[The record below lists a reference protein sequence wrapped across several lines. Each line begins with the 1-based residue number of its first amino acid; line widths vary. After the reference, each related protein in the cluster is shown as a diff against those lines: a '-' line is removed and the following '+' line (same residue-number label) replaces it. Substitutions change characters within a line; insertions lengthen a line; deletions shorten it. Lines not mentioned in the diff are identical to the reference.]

1 MIRRFLATIA
11 FIAVGLF
18 VTLGYSAVFPENNS
32 VTAQTNQMA
41 PASSTKLNAID
52 KQFIIDAGQ
61 AGVGNTN
68 LSQLALQRSNDPQ
81 VKQFAQ
87 AEIQEQTQLKN
98 DLARIAPKLGVT
110 PPKAPAAKHETA
122 LARLSQLSGE
132 NFNQAYMDEGG
143 VNAHLEN
150 AAVFQR
156 EAAFG
161 QNPDLVAVANKG
173 LPIIQKHFTTASTVT
188 DYKFGQV
195 ARNYNNQ
202 SNTSS
207 GASLPQSSPAPAMAQ

>member
-1 MIRRFLATIA
+1 MIRRFLATLA

-18 VTLGYSAVFPENNS
+18 ITLGYSAVFPESHS
-32 VTAQTNQMA
+32 VSAQTNQMA
-41 PASSTKLNAID
+41 PTTNTKLNAID
-52 KQFIIDAGQ
+52 QQFIIDAGQ

-68 LSQLALQRSNDPQ
+68 LSQLALKRSNDPQ
-81 VKQFAQ
+81 IKQFAQ
-87 AEIQEQTQLKN
+87 AEIQEQTQVKN
-98 DLARIAPKLGVT
+98 DLARIAPQLGVT
-110 PPKAPAAKHETA
+110 PPKAPAAKHEAA

-132 NFNQAYMDEGG
+132 DFNRAYMDEGG

-161 QNPDLVAVANKG
+161 QNPALIAVANKG
-173 LPIIQKHFTTASTVT
+173 LPIIQKHFSTASTVT

-202 SNTSS
+202 STTSS
-207 GASLPQSSPAPAMAQ
+207 SSPTPATAQ